1 MKNLKTIL
9 GTALVAICVVVAGIG
24 SYQSHNFSVQEK
36 APSELHEVPE
46 TIVRIEYI
54 EVPSE
59 IIEVQEEIEFTE
71 VPLIRT
77 SAYVNLTFEEM
88 DLLEHI
94 AMAEAEGEDTIGKAL
109 VMITVLN
116 RSRHDGKSIYDVIYR
131 QGQFATHRMYI
142 EPTEDC
148 HEALAMVM
156 DGWNEKEIEFEN
168 GLEEYIPIRWFSA
181 DGYPIYGQRCFK
193 YGGHYFS
200 GM

>member
-1 MKNLKTIL
+1 MKRFVTI
-9 GTALVAICVVVAGIG
+9 AWMVLVAMVTVIACVG
-24 SYQSHNFSVQEK
+24 SYKTHNFSIQEK
-36 APSELHEVPE
+36 PVTESYVAERFCE
-46 TIVRIEYI
+46 IEY
-54 EVPSE
+54 VE
-59 IIEVQEEIEFTE
+59 IPMIVEEEQTFSE

-131 QGQFATHRMYI
+131 QGQFATYRMYI
-142 EPTEDC
+142 EPTDDC

-156 DGWNEKEIEFEN
+156 DGWNEKDIEFEN
-168 GLEEYIPIRWFSA
+168 GLEEHIPIRWFSA
-181 DGYPIYGQRCFK
+181 DGYPIYGQHCFK
-193 YGGHYFS
+193 YGGHYFC
-200 GM
+200 G

>member
-1 MKNLKTIL
+1 MKRFVTIAWMVL
-9 GTALVAICVVVAGIG
+9 IAMVTAIACVG
-24 SYQSHNFSVQEK
+24 SYKAHNFSIQEK
-36 APSELHEVPE
+36 PVSESYVPKRFCE
-46 TIVRIEYI
+46 IEYVEIPMI
-54 EVPSE
+54 E
-59 IIEVQEEIEFTE
+59 EEQTFSE

-131 QGQFATHRMYI
+131 QGQFAMYRMYI

-193 YGGHYFS
+193 YGGHYFC
-200 GM
+200 G

>member
-1 MKNLKTIL
+1 MKRFVTIAWMVL
-9 GTALVAICVVVAGIG
+9 IAVVTAIACVG
-24 SYQSHNFSVQEK
+24 SYKAHNFSIQEK
-36 APSELHEVPE
+36 PVSESYVPE
-46 TIVRIEYI
+46 RFCEIEYI
-54 EVPSE
+54 EIPMV
-59 IIEVQEEIEFTE
+59 EEEQAFSE

-131 QGQFATHRMYI
+131 QGQFATYRMYI
-142 EPTEDC
+142 EPTKDC

-193 YGGHYFS
+193 YGGHYFC
-200 GM
+200 G

>member
-1 MKNLKTIL
+1 MKRFVTIAWMVL
-9 GTALVAICVVVAGIG
+9 IAMVTAIACVG
-24 SYQSHNFSVQEK
+24 SYKAHNFSIQEK
-36 APSELHEVPE
+36 PVSESYVPE
-46 TIVRIEYI
+46 RFCEIEY
-54 EVPSE
+54 VE
-59 IIEVQEEIEFTE
+59 IPMVEIEEEQTFSE

-193 YGGHYFS
+193 YGGHYFC
-200 GM
+200 G

>member
-1 MKNLKTIL
+1 MKRFVTIAWMVL
-9 GTALVAICVVVAGIG
+9 IAMVTVIACVGSYKAHSFAIQEKPVSESYVPERFCEIEYVEIPMVVVEEE
-24 SYQSHNFSVQEK
+24 QTFS
-36 APSELHEVPE
+36 
-46 TIVRIEYI
+46 
-54 EVPSE
+54 
-59 IIEVQEEIEFTE
+59 E

-142 EPTEDC
+142 EPTDDC

-156 DGWNEKEIEFEN
+156 DGWNEKDIEFES
-168 GLEEYIPIRWFSA
+168 GLEEYVPIRWFSA
-181 DGYPIYGQRCFK
+181 DGYPIYGQHCFK
-193 YGGHYFS
+193 YGGHYFC
-200 GM
+200 G